1 MMSEKESREEKR
13 RFERLLAD
21 LPVIYKI
28 GRHTL
33 TGTTVNVSNEG
44 LFVESSL
51 SAKTASNVF
60 KTLCK
65 NPKYRLEMEY
75 SYQGRAYVRDAEV
88 KHFHMDSSG
97 SGPYRLKIGF
107 WIPRME

>member
-1 MMSEKESREEKR
+1 MREKELPEEKR
-13 RFERLLAD
+13 RFERLDVD

-28 GRHTL
+28 GRYTL

-51 SAKTASNVF
+51 SAKTASRVF
-60 KTLCK
+60 KILYK

-75 SYQGRAYVRDAEV
+75 SYQDRAYVRDAEV

-107 WIPRME
+107 WIPPME